1 MVDSP
6 MYDRLMRLVAALE
19 SAEAL
24 VASDGEHNAIVCGLN
39 EANNSTYH
47 LRANQG
53 FTGETGNEIDAWA
66 DATMKRVQGIK
77 ESHNSAMEYYVEA
90 RRAMK
95 HICEE
100 AQQLSPN
107 LIDAS
112 LQQLADAA
120 HVVVPVTKYLGPLG
134 QPINALAVSADAYF
148 QALITQANDRREVNS
163 TDILERANNT
173 MQELANGVNIR
184 ADDLENLGNGLGIRN
199 QPGPS
204 SPSVRRDIENG
215 YLNVSRH
222 KPGVYPGNRDND
234 YGRSDLRGPGSGLYP
249 DGYDEGGPVSD
260 RVMSS
265 PRIPNRFTEE
275 GEAGSRSNPI
285 TDPDDLRGI
294 DLLHTRVNGD
304 RHANGTIG
312 GYTPAPP
319 TDRHH
324 PLWKVN
330 GGSGD
335 VSSISARLGG
345 AGLLAA
351 GGLGV
356 GAAARFASMS
366 SGKAITG
373 TTSLRPGAYSG
384 MGSGSFAA
392 RGATLPSAGTSGA
405 SVNRGGTTGQGGYMG
420 GAGGSGAAT
429 KDEKKGR
436 RRKYTPFRVDDD
448 DELPEGYVN
457 PLSQTY
463 GSEKDIEPVSR
474 KNDGWDI
481 RQW

>member
-6 MYDRLMRLVAALE
+6 MYDRLMRLVSALE

-100 AQQLSPN
+100 AKQLSPT
-107 LIDAS
+107 LIDS
-112 LQQLADAA
+112 GLQQLADAA
-120 HVVVPVTKYLGPLG
+120 HVAVPVTKYLGPLG

-148 QALITQANDRREVNS
+148 QALIAQANDRREVNS

-173 MQELANGVNIR
+173 MQELANGVMEQTVQ
-184 ADDLENLGNGLGIRN
+184 LEDPGSH
-199 QPGPS
+199 QWAPKGPS
-204 SPSVRRDIENG
+204 TPSVRKDIENG

-265 PRIPNRFTEE
+265 PRILNRFTEE

-312 GYTPAPP
+312 GYTHAPP

-330 GGSGD
+330 GGPGD
-335 VSSISARLGG
+335 VSSLSARLGG

-356 GAAARFASMS
+356 GAAARFAATS
-366 SGKAITG
+366 SGKAISG
-373 TTSLRPGAYSG
+373 MTSLRPGAHSG
-384 MGSGSFAA
+384 PGFGSFAA
-392 RGATLPSAGTSGA
+392 RGTTTPSAGTSGA
-405 SVNRGGTTGQGGYMG
+405 SISRGGTTGQGGYMG

-436 RRKYTPFRVDDD
+436 RRKYTPFRLDDD

>member
-1 MVDSP
+1 
-6 MYDRLMRLVAALE
+6 MYDRLMRLVSALE

-148 QALITQANDRREVNS
+148 QALITQANERREVNS

-173 MQELANGVNIR
+173 MQELANGVMEQTVQ
-184 ADDLENLGNGLGIRN
+184 LEDPGSH
-199 QPGPS
+199 QWAPKGPS
-204 SPSVRRDIENG
+204 TPSVRKDIENG

-330 GGSGD
+330 GGPGD
-335 VSSISARLGG
+335 MSSISARLGG

-366 SGKAITG
+366 SGKAISG
-373 TTSLRPGAYSG
+373 MTSLRPGAHSEPG
-384 MGSGSFAA
+384 FGSFVA
-392 RGATLPSAGTSGA
+392 RGTTIPSAGTSGA
-405 SVNRGGTTGQGGYMG
+405 SISRGGTTGQGGYMG

>member
-6 MYDRLMRLVAALE
+6 MYDRLMRLVSALE

-53 FTGETGNEIDAWA
+53 FTGETGKEIDAWA

-100 AQQLSPN
+100 AKQLSPT
-107 LIDAS
+107 LIDS
-112 LQQLADAA
+112 GLQQLADAA
-120 HVVVPVTKYLGPLG
+120 HVAVPVTKYLGPLG

-148 QALITQANDRREVNS
+148 QALIAQANDRREVNS

-173 MQELANGVNIR
+173 MQELANGVMEQTVQ
-184 ADDLENLGNGLGIRN
+184 LEDPGSH
-199 QPGPS
+199 QWAPKGPS
-204 SPSVRRDIENG
+204 TPSVRKDIENG

-330 GGSGD
+330 GGAGD
-335 VSSISARLGG
+335 VRGLSARLGG

-356 GAAARFASMS
+356 GAAARFAATS
-366 SGKAITG
+366 SGKAISG
-373 TTSLRPGAYSG
+373 MTSLRPGAHSG
-384 MGSGSFAA
+384 PGFGSFAA
-392 RGATLPSAGTSGA
+392 RGTTTPSAGTSGA
-405 SVNRGGTTGQGGYMG
+405 SISRGGTTGQGGYMG

-448 DELPEGYVN
+448 DELPEGYIN

-463 GSEKDIEPVSR
+463 GSDKAIEPVSR

>member
-6 MYDRLMRLVAALE
+6 MYDRLMRLVSALE

-47 LRANQG
+47 LSANQG
-53 FTGETGNEIDAWA
+53 FTGETGKEIDAWA

-100 AQQLSPN
+100 AKQLSPT
-107 LIDAS
+107 LIDS
-112 LQQLADAA
+112 GLQQLADAA
-120 HVVVPVTKYLGPLG
+120 HVAVPVTKYLGPLG

-148 QALITQANDRREVNS
+148 QALIAQANDRREVNS

-173 MQELANGVNIR
+173 MQELANGVMEQTMQ
-184 ADDLENLGNGLGIRN
+184 LEDPGSH
-199 QPGPS
+199 QWAPKGPS
-204 SPSVRRDIENG
+204 TPSVRKDIENG

-330 GGSGD
+330 GGPGD
-335 VSSISARLGG
+335 VSSLSARLGG

-356 GAAARFASMS
+356 GAAARFAATS

-373 TTSLRPGAYSG
+373 TTSLRPGAHSG
-384 MGSGSFAA
+384 PGFGSFAA
-392 RGATLPSAGTSGA
+392 RGTTTPSAGTSGA
-405 SVNRGGTTGQGGYMG
+405 SISRGGTTGQGGYMG

>member
-1 MVDSP
+1 MVESP
-6 MYDRLMRLVAALE
+6 MYDRLMRLVSALE

-24 VASDGEHNAIVCGLN
+24 VASDDEHNAIVCGLN

-47 LRANQG
+47 LRAYQG

-77 ESHNSAMEYYVEA
+77 DSHNSAMEYYVEA

-100 AQQLSPN
+100 AKQLSPT
-107 LIDAS
+107 LIDS
-112 LQQLADAA
+112 GLQQLADAA

-173 MQELANGVNIR
+173 MQELANGVKEQTIQ
-184 ADDLENLGNGLGIRN
+184 LEDPGSH
-199 QPGPS
+199 QWASKGPS
-204 SPSVRRDIENG
+204 TPSVRKDIEDG

-222 KPGVYPGNRDND
+222 QPGVYPGNRDND
-234 YGRSDLRGPGSGLYP
+234 YGRSNLRGPGSGLYP

-285 TDPDDLRGI
+285 TDPEDLRGI

-330 GGSGD
+330 GGPGD

-384 MGSGSFAA
+384 MGSGSSAA
-392 RGATLPSAGTSGA
+392 RGATLPSVGTSGA
-405 SVNRGGTTGQGGYMG
+405 SVNRGVTTGQGGFMG

-448 DELPEGYVN
+448 DELPEDYIN

-463 GSEKDIEPVSR
+463 GSDKDIEPVSR

>member
-148 QALITQANDRREVNS
+148 QALIMQANDRREINS

-173 MQELANGVNIR
+173 MQELANGVTEQTVQ
-184 ADDLENLGNGLGIRN
+184 LEDPGSH
-199 QPGPS
+199 QWAPKGPS
-204 SPSVRRDIENG
+204 TPSVRKDIENG

-234 YGRSDLRGPGSGLYP
+234 YGRSDLRGPRSGL
-249 DGYDEGGPVSD
+249 GG
-260 RVMSS
+260 
-265 PRIPNRFTEE
+265 
-275 GEAGSRSNPI
+275 
-285 TDPDDLRGI
+285 
-294 DLLHTRVNGD
+294 VNG
-304 RHANGTIG
+304 
-312 GYTPAPP
+312 
-319 TDRHH
+319 
-324 PLWKVN
+324 W
-330 GGSGD
+330 
-335 VSSISARLGG
+335 
-345 AGLLAA
+345 
-351 GGLGV
+351 
-356 GAAARFASMS
+356 
-366 SGKAITG
+366 
-373 TTSLRPGAYSG
+373 
-384 MGSGSFAA
+384 
-392 RGATLPSAGTSGA
+392 
-405 SVNRGGTTGQGGYMG
+405 
-420 GAGGSGAAT
+420 
-429 KDEKKGR
+429 
-436 RRKYTPFRVDDD
+436 
-448 DELPEGYVN
+448 
-457 PLSQTY
+457 
-463 GSEKDIEPVSR
+463 
-474 KNDGWDI
+474 
-481 RQW
+481 

>member
-6 MYDRLMRLVAALE
+6 MYDRLMRLVSALE

-24 VASDGEHNAIVCGLN
+24 VASDDEHNAIVCGLN

-47 LRANQG
+47 LRAYQG

-77 ESHNSAMEYYVEA
+77 DSHNSAMEYYVEA

-100 AQQLSPN
+100 AKQLSPT
-107 LIDAS
+107 LIDS
-112 LQQLADAA
+112 GLQQLADAA

-173 MQELANGVNIR
+173 MQELANGVTEQTVQ
-184 ADDLENLGNGLGIRN
+184 LEDPGSH
-199 QPGPS
+199 QWASKGPS
-204 SPSVRRDIENG
+204 TPSVRKDIENG

-222 KPGVYPGNRDND
+222 QPGVYPGNRDDD
-234 YGRSDLRGPGSGLYP
+234 YGRSNLRGLGSGLYP

-330 GGSGD
+330 GGPGD
-335 VSSISARLGG
+335 VSSLSARLGG

-356 GAAARFASMS
+356 GAAARFASTS

-373 TTSLRPGAYSG
+373 MTSLRPGAYSG
-384 MGSGSFAA
+384 MGSGSLAA

-405 SVNRGGTTGQGGYMG
+405 SVNRGGTTGQGGFMG
-420 GAGGSGAAT
+420 GAGGSGAAA

-448 DELPEGYVN
+448 DELPEGYIN

-463 GSEKDIEPVSR
+463 GSDQEIEPVKR

>member
-6 MYDRLMRLVAALE
+6 MYDRLMRLVSALE

-24 VASDGEHNAIVCGLN
+24 VASDDEHNAIICGLN

-47 LRANQG
+47 LRAYQG

-77 ESHNSAMEYYVEA
+77 DSHNSAMEYYVEA

-100 AQQLSPN
+100 ARQLSPA
-107 LIDAS
+107 LIDS
-112 LQQLADAA
+112 GLQQLADAA
-120 HVVVPVTKYLGPLG
+120 HVAVPVTKYLGPLG
-134 QPINALAVSADAYF
+134 QPINTLAVSVDAYF
-148 QALITQANDRREVNS
+148 QALITQANERREVNS

-173 MQELANGVNIR
+173 MQELANGINEN
-184 ADDLENLGNGLGIRN
+184 ADDLENIGNGLGIRSR
-199 QPGPS
+199 PGPS
-204 SPSVRRDIENG
+204 SPSVRRDIEDG
-215 YLNVSRH
+215 YLNVSPH
-222 KPGVYPGNRDND
+222 QPGVYPGNRDND
-234 YGRSDLRGPGSGLYP
+234 YGRSDLRSPGSGLYP

-265 PRIPNRFTEE
+265 PRIPNRFVEE
-275 GEAGSRSNPI
+275 GEPGSRLNPI

-312 GYTPAPP
+312 GYTPAPT

-330 GGSGD
+330 GGPGD
-335 VSSISARLGG
+335 VRSLSARLGG

-351 GGLGV
+351 GALGV
-356 GAAARFASMS
+356 GAAARFASTS
-366 SGKAITG
+366 SGNAISG
-373 TTSLRPGAYSG
+373 MPALRGGAYPGAGY
-384 MGSGSFAA
+384 GSFAA
-392 RGATLPSAGTSGA
+392 RGTTIPSAATSGA
-405 SVNRGGTTGQGGYMG
+405 SVNRAGTAGQGGFMGGTG
-420 GAGGSGAAT
+420 GAGGAG
-429 KDEKKGR
+429 KEEKKAR

-448 DELPEGYVN
+448 DELPEGYIN

-463 GSEKDIEPVSR
+463 GSDKDIEPVKR
-474 KNDGWDI
+474 KDDGWDE

>member
-6 MYDRLMRLVAALE
+6 MYDRLMRLVSALE

-24 VASDGEHNAIVCGLN
+24 VASDDEHNAIVCGLN

-47 LRANQG
+47 LRAYQG

-77 ESHNSAMEYYVEA
+77 DSHNSAMEYYVEA

-100 AQQLSPN
+100 AKQLSPT
-107 LIDAS
+107 LIDS
-112 LQQLADAA
+112 GLQQLADAA

-163 TDILERANNT
+163 TDILERVNNT
-173 MQELANGVNIR
+173 MQELANGVKEQTIQ
-184 ADDLENLGNGLGIRN
+184 LEDPGSH
-199 QPGPS
+199 QWASKGPS
-204 SPSVRRDIENG
+204 TPSVRKDIEDG

-222 KPGVYPGNRDND
+222 QPGVYPGNRDDD
-234 YGRSDLRGPGSGLYP
+234 YGRSNLRGPGSGIYP

-285 TDPDDLRGI
+285 MDPEDLRGI

-330 GGSGD
+330 GGPGD

-384 MGSGSFAA
+384 MGSDSFAA

-405 SVNRGGTTGQGGYMG
+405 SVNRGGTTGQGGFMG
-420 GAGGSGAAT
+420 GAGGSGAAA

-448 DELPEGYVN
+448 DELPEGYIN

-463 GSEKDIEPVSR
+463 GSDKDIEPVSR

>member
-6 MYDRLMRLVAALE
+6 MYDRLMRLVSALE

-53 FTGETGNEIDAWA
+53 FTGETGKEIDAWA

-100 AQQLSPN
+100 AKQLSPT
-107 LIDAS
+107 LIDS
-112 LQQLADAA
+112 GLQQLADAA
-120 HVVVPVTKYLGPLG
+120 HVAVPVTKYLGPLG

-148 QALITQANDRREVNS
+148 QALIAQANDRREVNS

-173 MQELANGVNIR
+173 MQELANGVMEQTMQ
-184 ADDLENLGNGLGIRN
+184 LEDPGSH
-199 QPGPS
+199 QWAPKGPS
-204 SPSVRRDIENG
+204 TPSVRKDIENG

-234 YGRSDLRGPGSGLYP
+234 YGRSDLRGHGSGLYP

-330 GGSGD
+330 GGPGD
-335 VSSISARLGG
+335 VSSLSARLGG

-356 GAAARFASMS
+356 GAAARFAATS

-373 TTSLRPGAYSG
+373 TTSLRPGAHSG
-384 MGSGSFAA
+384 PGFGSFAA
-392 RGATLPSAGTSGA
+392 RGTTTPSAGTSGA
-405 SVNRGGTTGQGGYMG
+405 SISRGGTTGQGGYMG

>member
-6 MYDRLMRLVAALE
+6 MYDRLMRLVSALE

-53 FTGETGNEIDAWA
+53 FTGETGKEIDAWA

-100 AQQLSPN
+100 AKQLSPT
-107 LIDAS
+107 LIDS
-112 LQQLADAA
+112 GLQQLADAA
-120 HVVVPVTKYLGPLG
+120 HVAVPVTKYLGPLG

-148 QALITQANDRREVNS
+148 QALIAQANDRREVNS

-173 MQELANGVNIR
+173 MQELANGVMEQTMQ
-184 ADDLENLGNGLGIRN
+184 LEDPGSH
-199 QPGPS
+199 QWAPKGPS
-204 SPSVRRDIENG
+204 TPSVRKDIENG

-249 DGYDEGGPVSD
+249 DGYDEGGPASD

-330 GGSGD
+330 GGPGD
-335 VSSISARLGG
+335 VSSLSARLGG

-356 GAAARFASMS
+356 GAAARFAATS

-373 TTSLRPGAYSG
+373 TTSLRPGAHSG
-384 MGSGSFAA
+384 PGFGSFAA
-392 RGATLPSAGTSGA
+392 RGTTTPSAGTSGA
-405 SVNRGGTTGQGGYMG
+405 SISRGGTTGQGGYMG

>member
-6 MYDRLMRLVAALE
+6 MYDRLMRLVSALE

-100 AQQLSPN
+100 AKQLSPT
-107 LIDAS
+107 LIDS
-112 LQQLADAA
+112 GLQQLADAA
-120 HVVVPVTKYLGPLG
+120 HVAVPVTKYLGPLG

-148 QALITQANDRREVNS
+148 QALIAQANDRREVNS

-173 MQELANGVNIR
+173 MQELANGVMEQTVQ
-184 ADDLENLGNGLGIRN
+184 LEDPGSH
-199 QPGPS
+199 QWAPKGPS
-204 SPSVRRDIENG
+204 TPSVRKDIENG

-265 PRIPNRFTEE
+265 PRILNRFTEE

-330 GGSGD
+330 GGPGD
-335 VSSISARLGG
+335 VSSLSARLGG

-356 GAAARFASMS
+356 GAAARFAATS

-373 TTSLRPGAYSG
+373 TTSLRPGAHSG
-384 MGSGSFAA
+384 PGFGSFAA
-392 RGATLPSAGTSGA
+392 RGTTTPSAGTSGA
-405 SVNRGGTTGQGGYMG
+405 SISRGGTTGQGGYMG

>member
-112 LQQLADAA
+112 LQQLVDAA
-120 HVVVPVTKYLGPLG
+120 HVVVPVIKYLGPLG

-148 QALITQANDRREVNS
+148 QALIMQANDRREINS

-173 MQELANGVNIR
+173 MQELASGINSR
-184 ADDLENLGNGLGIRN
+184 SDDLENLGNGLGTRN
-199 QPGPS
+199 QKGPS

-234 YGRSDLRGPGSGLYP
+234 YGRSDLRGPRSGLYP
-249 DGYDEGGPVSD
+249 DGYNEGGPVSD

-265 PRIPNRFTEE
+265 QRIPNRFTTE
-275 GEAGSRSNPI
+275 GEVGSRLNPI
-285 TDPDDLRGI
+285 TDPQDLAGI

-324 PLWKVN
+324 PLWKLN
-330 GGSGD
+330 GGPGD
-335 VSSISARLGG
+335 EKSLVARLGG
-345 AGLLAA
+345 VGVLAA
-351 GGLGV
+351 GALGTGV
-356 GAAARFASMS
+356 AARFASMS
-366 SGKAITG
+366 SGNAING
-373 TTSLRPGAYSG
+373 MTSLRAGAYSAQG
-384 MGSGSFAA
+384 YGSSAA
-392 RGATLPSAGTSGA
+392 RGTTTPLSGSSGVSANRAGA
-405 SVNRGGTTGQGGYMG
+405 TGQGGFMG
-420 GAGGSGAAT
+420 GAGGSGSGA

>member
-53 FTGETGNEIDAWA
+53 FTGETGKEIDAWA

-100 AQQLSPN
+100 AKQLSPT
-107 LIDAS
+107 LIDS
-112 LQQLADAA
+112 GLQQLADAA
-120 HVVVPVTKYLGPLG
+120 HVAVPVTKYLGPLG

-148 QALITQANDRREVNS
+148 QALIAQANDRREVNS

-173 MQELANGVNIR
+173 MQELANGVMEQTMQ
-184 ADDLENLGNGLGIRN
+184 LEDPGSH
-199 QPGPS
+199 QWAPKGPS
-204 SPSVRRDIENG
+204 TPSVRKDIENG

-304 RHANGTIG
+304 RHANGTVG

-330 GGSGD
+330 GGPGD
-335 VSSISARLGG
+335 VSSLSARLGG

-356 GAAARFASMS
+356 GAAARFAATS

-373 TTSLRPGAYSG
+373 TTSLRPGAHSG
-384 MGSGSFAA
+384 PGFGSFAA
-392 RGATLPSAGTSGA
+392 RGTTTPSAGTSGA
-405 SVNRGGTTGQGGYMG
+405 SISRGGTTGQGGYMG

>member
-6 MYDRLMRLVAALE
+6 MYDRLMRLVSALE

-100 AQQLSPN
+100 AKQLSPT
-107 LIDAS
+107 LIDS
-112 LQQLADAA
+112 GLQQLADAA
-120 HVVVPVTKYLGPLG
+120 HVAVPVTKYLGPLG

-148 QALITQANDRREVNS
+148 QALIAQANDRREVNS

-173 MQELANGVNIR
+173 MQELANGVMEQTMQ
-184 ADDLENLGNGLGIRN
+184 LEDPGSH
-199 QPGPS
+199 QWAPKGPS
-204 SPSVRRDIENG
+204 TPSVRKDIENG

-330 GGSGD
+330 GGPGD
-335 VSSISARLGG
+335 VSSLSARLGG

-356 GAAARFASMS
+356 GAAARFAATS

-373 TTSLRPGAYSG
+373 TTSLRPGAHSG
-384 MGSGSFAA
+384 PGFGSFAA
-392 RGATLPSAGTSGA
+392 RGTTTPSAGTSGA
-405 SVNRGGTTGQGGYMG
+405 SISRGGTTGQGGYMG
-420 GAGGSGAAT
+420 GAGGSDAAT

>member
-6 MYDRLMRLVAALE
+6 MYDRLMRLVSALE

-53 FTGETGNEIDAWA
+53 FTGETGKEIDAWA

-100 AQQLSPN
+100 AKQLSPT
-107 LIDAS
+107 LIDS
-112 LQQLADAA
+112 GLQQLADAA
-120 HVVVPVTKYLGPLG
+120 HVAVPVTKYLGPLG

-148 QALITQANDRREVNS
+148 QALIAQANDRREVNS

-173 MQELANGVNIR
+173 MQELANGVMEQTMQ
-184 ADDLENLGNGLGIRN
+184 LEDPGSH
-199 QPGPS
+199 QWAPKGPS
-204 SPSVRRDIENG
+204 TPSVRKDIENG

-319 TDRHH
+319 MDRHH

-330 GGSGD
+330 GGPGD
-335 VSSISARLGG
+335 VSSLSARLGG

-356 GAAARFASMS
+356 GAAARFAATS

-373 TTSLRPGAYSG
+373 TTSLRPGAHSG
-384 MGSGSFAA
+384 PGFGSFAA
-392 RGATLPSAGTSGA
+392 RGTTTPSAGTSGA
-405 SVNRGGTTGQGGYMG
+405 SISRGGTTGQGGYMG

>member
-6 MYDRLMRLVAALE
+6 MYDRLMRLVSALE
-19 SAEAL
+19 GAEAL
-24 VASDGEHNAIVCGLN
+24 VASDDEHNAIVCGLN

-47 LRANQG
+47 LRAYQG
-53 FTGETGNEIDAWA
+53 FTGQTGNEIDAWA

-77 ESHNSAMEYYVEA
+77 DSHNSAMEYYVEA

-100 AQQLSPN
+100 ARQLSPT
-107 LIDAS
+107 LIDS
-112 LQQLADAA
+112 GLQKLADAA
-120 HVVVPVTKYLGPLG
+120 HVAVPVTRYLGPLG

-148 QALITQANDRREVNS
+148 QALIAQANDRREVNS

-173 MQELANGVNIR
+173 MQELANGINEH
-184 ADDLENLGNGLGIRN
+184 ADDLEKIGNGLGVRN

-204 SPSVRRDIENG
+204 SPSVRKDIEDG
-215 YLNVSRH
+215 YLNVSPH
-222 KPGVYPGNRDND
+222 QPGVYPGNRDND
-234 YGRSDLRGPGSGLYP
+234 YGRSDLRSPGSGLYP

-265 PRIPNRFTEE
+265 PRIPNRFAEE
-275 GEAGSRSNPI
+275 GEPGSRLNPI

-330 GGSGD
+330 GGPGD
-335 VSSISARLGG
+335 VSSLSAGLGG

-351 GGLGV
+351 GALGV
-356 GAAARFASMS
+356 GAAARFASTS
-366 SGKAITG
+366 SGNAISGMTA
-373 TTSLRPGAYSG
+373 LRGGAYSG
-384 MGSGSFAA
+384 AGYGSFAA
-392 RGATLPSAGTSGA
+392 RGTTIPSAATSGA
-405 SVNRGGTTGQGGYMG
+405 SVNRAGTAGQGGFMGGTG
-420 GAGGSGAAT
+420 GAGGAG
-429 KDEKKGR
+429 KDEKKAR

-448 DELPEGYVN
+448 DELPEGYIN

-463 GSEKDIEPVSR
+463 GSDKDIEPVNR
-474 KNDGWDI
+474 KDDGWDV

>member
-6 MYDRLMRLVAALE
+6 MYDRLMRLVSALE

-53 FTGETGNEIDAWA
+53 FTGETGKEIDAWA

-100 AQQLSPN
+100 AKQLSPT
-107 LIDAS
+107 LIDS
-112 LQQLADAA
+112 GLQQLADAA
-120 HVVVPVTKYLGPLG
+120 HVAVPVTKYLGPLG

-148 QALITQANDRREVNS
+148 QALIAQANDRREVNS

-173 MQELANGVNIR
+173 MQELANGVMEQTMQ
-184 ADDLENLGNGLGIRN
+184 LEDPGSH
-199 QPGPS
+199 QWAPKGPS
-204 SPSVRRDIENG
+204 TPSVRKDIENG

-294 DLLHTRVNGD
+294 DLLHTRVNGG

-330 GGSGD
+330 GGPGD
-335 VSSISARLGG
+335 VSSLSARLGG

-356 GAAARFASMS
+356 GAAARFAATS

-373 TTSLRPGAYSG
+373 TTSLRPGAHSG
-384 MGSGSFAA
+384 PGFGSFAA
-392 RGATLPSAGTSGA
+392 RGTTTPSAGTSGA
-405 SVNRGGTTGQGGYMG
+405 SISRGGTTGQGGYMG

>member
-6 MYDRLMRLVAALE
+6 MYDRLMRLVSALE

-24 VASDGEHNAIVCGLN
+24 VASDDEHNAIVCGLN
-39 EANNSTYH
+39 EANNSMYH
-47 LRANQG
+47 LRAYQG

-77 ESHNSAMEYYVEA
+77 DSHNSAMEYYVEA

-100 AQQLSPN
+100 AKQLSPT
-107 LIDAS
+107 LIDS
-112 LQQLADAA
+112 GLQQLADAA

-173 MQELANGVNIR
+173 MQELANGVTEQTVQ
-184 ADDLENLGNGLGIRN
+184 LEDPGSH
-199 QPGPS
+199 QWAPKGPS
-204 SPSVRRDIENG
+204 TPSVRKDIENG

-222 KPGVYPGNRDND
+222 QPGVYPGNRDDD
-234 YGRSDLRGPGSGLYP
+234 YGRSNQRRPGSGLYP

-294 DLLHTRVNGD
+294 DLLHARVNGD

-324 PLWKVN
+324 PLWKIN
-330 GGSGD
+330 GGPGD
-335 VSSISARLGG
+335 VSSLSARLGG

-356 GAAARFASMS
+356 GAAARFASTS

-373 TTSLRPGAYSG
+373 MTSLRPGAQSG
-384 MGSGSFAA
+384 MGPGSLAA
-392 RGATLPSAGTSGA
+392 RGATIPSAGTPGA
-405 SVNRGGTTGQGGYMG
+405 SVNRGGMTGQAGFMG
-420 GAGGSGAAT
+420 GAGGSGAAA

-448 DELPEGYVN
+448 ELPEGYIN

-463 GSEKDIEPVSR
+463 GSDKDIEPVRR

>member
-6 MYDRLMRLVAALE
+6 MYDRLMRLVSALE

-53 FTGETGNEIDAWA
+53 FTGETGKEIDAWA

-100 AQQLSPN
+100 AKQLSPT
-107 LIDAS
+107 LIDS
-112 LQQLADAA
+112 GLQQLADAA
-120 HVVVPVTKYLGPLG
+120 HVAVPVTKYLGPLG

-148 QALITQANDRREVNS
+148 QALIAQANDRREVNS

-173 MQELANGVNIR
+173 MQELANGVMEQTVQ
-184 ADDLENLGNGLGIRN
+184 LEDPGSH
-199 QPGPS
+199 QWAPKGPS
-204 SPSVRRDIENG
+204 TPSVRKDIENG

-330 GGSGD
+330 GGPGD
-335 VSSISARLGG
+335 VSSLSARLGG

-356 GAAARFASMS
+356 GAAARFAATS

-373 TTSLRPGAYSG
+373 TTSLRPGAHSG
-384 MGSGSFAA
+384 PGFGSFAA
-392 RGATLPSAGTSGA
+392 RGTTTPSAGTSGA
-405 SVNRGGTTGQGGYMG
+405 SISRGGTTGQGGYMG

-436 RRKYTPFRVDDD
+436 RRKYTPFRVDDG

>member
-148 QALITQANDRREVNS
+148 QALITQANDRREINS

-173 MQELANGVNIR
+173 MQELANGVSEQTVQ
-184 ADDLENLGNGLGIRN
+184 LEDPGSH
-199 QPGPS
+199 QWAPKGPS
-204 SPSVRRDIENG
+204 TPSVRKDIENG

-304 RHANGTIG
+304 RHANGTVG

-330 GGSGD
+330 GGPGD
-335 VSSISARLGG
+335 VSSLSARLGG

-392 RGATLPSAGTSGA
+392 RGTTIPSAGTSGA
-405 SVNRGGTTGQGGYMG
+405 SISRGGTTGQGGYLG
-420 GAGGSGAAT
+420 GAGGSGAAA

-448 DELPEGYVN
+448 DELPEGYIN

-463 GSEKDIEPVSR
+463 GSDKDIEPVSR

>member
-6 MYDRLMRLVAALE
+6 MYDRLMSLVSALE

-24 VASDGEHNAIVCGLN
+24 VASDDEHNAIVCGLN

-47 LRANQG
+47 LRAHQG

-77 ESHNSAMEYYVEA
+77 DSHNSAMEYYVEA

-100 AQQLSPN
+100 AKQLSPT
-107 LIDAS
+107 LIDS
-112 LQQLADAA
+112 GLQQLADAA

-148 QALITQANDRREVNS
+148 QALITQANERREVNS

-173 MQELANGVNIR
+173 MQELANGVMEQTVQ
-184 ADDLENLGNGLGIRN
+184 LEDPGSH
-199 QPGPS
+199 QWAPKGPS
-204 SPSVRRDIENG
+204 TPSVRKDIENG

-265 PRIPNRFTEE
+265 PRISNRFTEE

-330 GGSGD
+330 GGPGD
-335 VSSISARLGG
+335 VSSLSARLGG

-356 GAAARFASMS
+356 GAAARFAATS
-366 SGKAITG
+366 SGKAISG
-373 TTSLRPGAYSG
+373 MTSLRPGAHSG
-384 MGSGSFAA
+384 PGFGSFAA
-392 RGATLPSAGTSGA
+392 RGTTIPSAGTSGA
-405 SVNRGGTTGQGGYMG
+405 SISRGGTTGQGGYMG

-448 DELPEGYVN
+448 DELPEGYIN

-463 GSEKDIEPVSR
+463 GSDKAIEPVSR